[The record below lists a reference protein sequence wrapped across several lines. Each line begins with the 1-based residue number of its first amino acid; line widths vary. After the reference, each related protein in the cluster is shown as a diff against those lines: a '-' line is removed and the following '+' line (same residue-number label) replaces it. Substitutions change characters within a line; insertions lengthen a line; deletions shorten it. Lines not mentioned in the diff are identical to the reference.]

1 MSPAHLCPVLAD
13 SADTEFHEYPSD
25 TLHLSTSFSSTATSP
40 SSISSA
46 NAWRKVPSSSLR
58 LRKAL
63 AFLGASPAFGGETVE
78 VTLKSHEEELLR
90 KRFWMAQ
97 VQPLPLSNCPL
108 LLCRLAEEDGIVV
121 PDPHLLLNQDGG
133 LQGRKALRFALNQL
147 FLELSE
153 APTPRAPEPIKPG
166 RPGAV
171 GVVLPAP
178 NRFAKA
184 CDIVPGRDDRKVARA
199 ARTRRFSRPWWI
211 DWLEA
216 IAEQRLSTRNPGYC
230 DAQYCVSEQDGV
242 VTGPAALQSVLDT
255 ARRHIVQAA
264 PPEELRPALWL
275 WLAPHGE
282 VDQLSP
288 AWYRHLHARS
298 PCTDMGREAEQQLR
312 RLIWKDLDRTSPSLF
327 VRQGLRI
334 ADSSSRSN
342 ESLHSARSA
351 AAERL
356 LIAYSRHRPSVGYC
370 QGLNFVAATLLQL
383 LDEQSAFVV
392 FCGLLERLP
401 RDLYSCDPERLA
413 DCRLAQQEGVRRLL
427 RDERP
432 KLFAHMDEID
442 LDLNLFLPRW
452 LTCLFASVLPTPATL
467 RLWDFVLG
475 ADGGTALPRLALAIL
490 ARAEDDFLATAE
502 LSEALAVLSA
512 AVDKLG
518 PEDVDVMLKE
528 EWTLSRFERSWPSAD
543 AEEEDNDD
551 YELSSYSL
559 SMAHTSEVPED
570 VSTVASTFFSP
581 DEV

>member
-1 MSPAHLCPVLAD
+1 M
-13 SADTEFHEYPSD
+13 
-25 TLHLSTSFSSTATSP
+25 
-40 SSISSA
+40 
-46 NAWRKVPSSSLR
+46 
-58 LRKAL
+58 
-63 AFLGASPAFGGETVE
+63 
-78 VTLKSHEEELLR
+78 
-90 KRFWMAQ
+90 
-97 VQPLPLSNCPL
+97 
-108 LLCRLAEEDGIVV
+108 
-121 PDPHLLLNQDGG
+121 
-133 LQGRKALRFALNQL
+133 
-147 FLELSE
+147 
-153 APTPRAPEPIKPG
+153 
-166 RPGAV
+166 
-171 GVVLPAP
+171 
-178 NRFAKA
+178 
-184 CDIVPGRDDRKVARA
+184 
-199 ARTRRFSRPWWI
+199 
-211 DWLEA
+211 
-216 IAEQRLSTRNPGYC
+216 
-230 DAQYCVSEQDGV
+230 
-242 VTGPAALQSVLDT
+242 
-255 ARRHIVQAA
+255 QAA

-298 PCTDMGREAEQQLR
+298 PSAEKELEEEQKLR
-312 RLIWKDLDRTSPSLF
+312 RLIWKDLDRTSPALF
-327 VRQGLRI
+327 IRQGLRI
-334 ADSSSRSN
+334 VDSSRSN
-342 ESLHSARSA
+342 DSLYLARSA

-401 RDLYSCDPERLA
+401 KDLYSCDPERLA

-427 RDERP
+427 RAERP
-432 KLFAHMDEID
+432 ELFAHMDAVD

-475 ADGGTALPRLALAIL
+475 SDGGTALPRLALAIL

-502 LSEALAVLSA
+502 LSEALAVLTA
-512 AVDKLG
+512 AVDYLG

-543 AEEEDNDD
+543 AEDENDD

-581 DEV
+581 DEF

>member
-1 MSPAHLCPVLAD
+1 MAPAHGCPAPAD
-13 SADTEFHEYPSD
+13 SADAEVHKNSSQ
-25 TLHLSTSFSSTATSP
+25 TLHQSTSFSSTAPGLT
-40 SSISSA
+40 SA

-63 AFLGASPAFGGETVE
+63 AFLGASPASGEEAVE
-78 VTLKSHEEELLR
+78 ITLGSHEEELLR
-90 KRFWMAQ
+90 KRFWLAQ
-97 VQPLPLSNCPL
+97 VQPLQLCHCPL
-108 LLCRLAEEDGIVV
+108 LLCRLAEEDGIAA
-121 PDPHLLLNQDGG
+121 PDPKLLLNQDDGIKG
-133 LQGRKALRFALNQL
+133 TEALRSALDQL
-147 FLELSE
+147 LQELSE
-153 APTPRAPEPIKPG
+153 APTAHAPEPIKPG
-166 RPGAV
+166 RLGAAKEA
-171 GVVLPAP
+171 LPVP
-178 NRFAKA
+178 SRFAKA

-199 ARTRRFSRPWWI
+199 ARTRRFSKPWWT

-216 IAEQRLSTRNPGYC
+216 IAEQRLSSRNQSYC
-230 DAQYCVSEQDGV
+230 DAQYCVAEPDGLV
-242 VTGPAALQSVLDT
+242 NNPDALQSLLDT
-255 ARRHIVQAA
+255 ARRRIVQDA
-264 PPEELRPALWL
+264 PPEELRLALWL

-282 VDQLSP
+282 VDQLRP
-288 AWYRHLHARS
+288 AWYRQLQACS
-298 PCTDMGREAEQQLR
+298 PGSELGREAEQQLR
-312 RLIWKDLDRTSPSLF
+312 RLIWKDLERTSPSLF

-334 ADSSSRSN
+334 AADSGRN
-342 ESLHSARSA
+342 ASLYSARSA

-413 DCRLAQQEGVRRLL
+413 ECRIAQQEGVRRLL
-427 RDERP
+427 RAERP
-432 KLFAHMDEID
+432 KLFAHMDTVE

-490 ARAEDDFLATAE
+490 ARAEDAFLAAAE
-502 LSEALAVLSA
+502 ISEALAVLTT
-512 AVDKLG
+512 AVNGLG

-528 EWTLSRFERSWPSAD
+528 EWTLSRFERSWPI
-543 AEEEDNDD
+543 AEAEDENDD
-551 YELSSYSL
+551 YEGSFYSL
-559 SMAHTSEVPED
+559 SMD
-570 VSTVASTFFSP
+570 VSTVASTFNSP